1 MWPRAQRTAERRQHT
16 CLALLPRQRIGS
28 EVVAI
33 CLCSD
38 KMKYK
43 YGRGIYRYEMW
54 LSLAL
59 KIMALS
65 TQLHWSTFHTHKIC
79 TSEQNW
85 PSSWTC
91 LCLRALASAWVKKQL
106 WQLALSDVV
115 VRWMHVW
122 GRSLLAN
129 SRCKEN
135 WRENLHSE
143 PPLPHKTWLSDIHR
157 PLQANLK
164 DRRTTATK

>member
-1 MWPRAQRTAERRQHT
+1 MVAGVRRNGPVWPHAQRTAERRQHT
-16 CLALLPRQRIGS
+16 CSALLPRRNIGS

-91 LCLRALASAWVKKQL
+91 LCLGAPALHRGSKAS
-106 WQLALSDVV
+106 S
-115 VRWMHVW
+115 
-122 GRSLLAN
+122 
-129 SRCKEN
+129 CN
-135 WRENLHSE
+135 WRWRMSWSAGCTLWGEVYWPIRDPKKVRPKNCIVGRRCI
-143 PPLPHKTWLSDIHR
+143 KT
-157 PLQANLK
+157 
-164 DRRTTATK
+164 

>member
-1 MWPRAQRTAERRQHT
+1 VWPHAQRTAERRQHT
-16 CLALLPRQRIGS
+16 CSALLPRRNIGS

-85 PSSWTC
+85 PSSWRRGGGGGGRRRAPSPNTGRNRQLDPKGAAEDPPPGPGQEGRNRGQGPGAGPGGAQETC
-91 LCLRALASAWVKKQL
+91 IDCRNS
-106 WQLALSDVV
+106 LSLFAMAV
-115 VRWMHVW
+115 
-122 GRSLLAN
+122 GRQMS
-129 SRCKEN
+129 
-135 WRENLHSE
+135 
-143 PPLPHKTWLSDIHR
+143 
-157 PLQANLK
+157 
-164 DRRTTATK
+164 